1 MEQTDGTWVSA
12 KPMLL
17 RGVKGDAEEF
27 DKFFAHTLKFMAGAE
42 EWFSV
47 GIYLVTVLEFPII
60 PTLGIMH
67 QP

>member
-1 MEQTDGTWVSA
+1 
-12 KPMLL
+12 MLL

-47 GIYLVTVLEFPII
+47 VIYLVTVLEFPIS
-60 PTLGIMH
+60 PTLGIVH